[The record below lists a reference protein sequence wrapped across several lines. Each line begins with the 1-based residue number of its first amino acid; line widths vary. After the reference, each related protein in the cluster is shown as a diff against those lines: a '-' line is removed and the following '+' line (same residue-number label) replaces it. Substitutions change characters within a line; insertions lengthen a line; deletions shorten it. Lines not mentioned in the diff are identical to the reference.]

1 MIKNFI
7 DLNDFN
13 KSELRKFLNF
23 AKKIKNNPN
32 KFNSLLKNKSLG
44 LIFEKQ
50 SVRTRVSF
58 LIGMQKLGGNVV
70 ELEQN
75 QIGFGIRESAEDI
88 LKVLS
93 KYIDV
98 LMIRNDDHKLLSYL
112 ASLNILPVI
121 NGLSNY
127 SHPCQVL
134 SDIFTIE
141 EIKGK
146 IENKTITWF
155 GDINNVLISLI
166 HASKIFKFKLNILT
180 ADSIIKKNNKLLDN
194 LNLNYVNF
202 HQDIDSGVKNT
213 DCIMTDV
220 WVSMGE
226 KNSIN
231 KKKILKEYQV
241 NEKIMKKVN
250 KKTIFM
256 HCLPAHRN
264 EEVTSCVIDSKQSIV
279 LRQAENRLFV
289 QQSILYFLLNDV
301 KK

>member
-155 GDINNVLISLI
+155 WDINNVLISLI